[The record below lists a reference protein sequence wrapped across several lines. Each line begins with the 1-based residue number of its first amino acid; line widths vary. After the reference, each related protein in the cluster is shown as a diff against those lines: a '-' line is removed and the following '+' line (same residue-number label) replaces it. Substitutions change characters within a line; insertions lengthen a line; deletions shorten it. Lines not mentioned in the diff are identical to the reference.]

1 MVTFMAR
8 ASLLTDLPVAFRWLF
23 AGTFVNRAGTFVA
36 PFLVLYLTGERG
48 HSPVFAGAALA
59 AWGAGGLLA
68 TPAAGF
74 AADRYGRRITLLVCM
89 LGAGLSL
96 ATLGAARAPWLIL
109 LAAFLSGATAD
120 AFRPASNAI
129 VADVVPP
136 ELRPRA
142 YSATFWATNLGFSL
156 AALTGGALAAAGW
169 WWLFA
174 VDAASCVGFG
184 LLIFT
189 RIPETRPER
198 KAGELDLHF
207 GVILRDRLLLVM
219 ALLFLIQGVLL
230 FQAFSTLPL
239 AMDADGLTPTT
250 YGIVLAANGIVIILV
265 QPLVSDRLGRM
276 RRSWVLAAS
285 LLAMGLGLWATAVA
299 ETAPV
304 FAVTVVSWSFG
315 EIMFA
320 AVSLATVVD
329 LAPVHAR
336 GRYTSVVWV
345 AAGMS
350 FTIGPLASTAVYELA
365 GEGVVWALCG
375 ALGMLGA
382 LLALT
387 ADGSLRRRLSPGSP
401 RAA

>member
-1 MVTFMAR
+1 MAR

-23 AGTFVNRAGTFVA
+23 LGTFVNRAGTFVA
-36 PFLVLYLTGERG
+36 PFLVLYLTGERDL
-48 HSPVFAGAALA
+48 SAAFAGAALA
-59 AWGAGGLLA
+59 AWGLGGLLA
-68 TPAAGF
+68 TPVAGF
-74 AADRYGRRITLLVCM
+74 AADRFGRRITLLACM
-89 LGAGLSL
+89 VGAGAAL
-96 ATLGAARAPWLIL
+96 AVLGAARAPWLIL
-109 LAAFLSGATAD
+109 AAAFLSGATAD
-120 AFRPASNAI
+120 AFRPATNAM
-129 VADVVPP
+129 VADIVPD

-142 YSATFWATNLGFSL
+142 YSASFWATNLGFSV

-184 LLIFT
+184 VLIFT

-198 KAGELDLHF
+198 PANELDLSF
-207 GVILRDRLLLVM
+207 GVIVRDRLLLVM

-239 AMDADGLTPTT
+239 AMDDDGLSPTA
-250 YGIVLAANGIVIILV
+250 YGVAVAANGIVIIFL

-276 RRSWVLAAS
+276 RRAWVLAGS
-285 LLAMGLGLWATAVA
+285 LLTMGLGLWATAA
-299 ETAPV
+299 ADTLPE
-304 FAVTVVSWSFG
+304 FALTVVLWTFG

-345 AAGMS
+345 AAGTS
-350 FTIGPLASTAVYELA
+350 FALGPLASTAVYQVA
-365 GEGVVWALCG
+365 GEGVVWALCAGLG
-375 ALGMLGA
+375 AVGA
-382 LLALT
+382 LLALG
-387 ADGSLRRRLSPGSP
+387 ADAGIRRRLSPGTP
-401 RAA
+401 RPA